1 MIFFIAGLTTL
12 TFASS
17 LPKNSGELV
26 QVRQGADYWIAEG
39 SRCCTNAAPE
49 DAMGRHK
56 KRARRL
62 VRRSTRQFI
71 DAPRQSRPLH
81 RFCMRLRDRR
91 RKQHHPRHPP
101 CDRNDARLTA
111 RLVCKAT
118 DWRAFRRIG
127 SASVRARYLSRRA
140 PRLPKPPGPKHAA
153 DRGNGSRR
161 LPHFLL
167 MFQRSVETARLQAR
181 RWYAARAAHARTTS
195 FIRMSHS
202 PKRTVA

>member
-1 MIFFIAGLTTL
+1 MNWSKFGKVQIIGLLKEVVAARTQRRKTPWVVIRSALAG
-12 TFASS
+12 SS
-17 LPKNSGELV
+17 GV
-26 QVRQGADYWIAEG
+26 
-39 SRCCTNAAPE
+39 
-49 DAMGRHK
+49 
-56 KRARRL
+56 RL
-62 VRRSTRQFI
+62 VS
-71 DAPRQSRPLH
+71 SSMHLGKV
-81 RFCMRLRDRR
+81 DRYTASACGCAIAAVNNIT
-91 RKQHHPRHPP
+91 PRHPP

-111 RLVCKAT
+111 RLVCNAT
-118 DWRAFRRIG
+118 EWRAFRRIG
-127 SASVRARYLSRRA
+127 SASVRARYLNRRA

-181 RWYAARAAHARTTS
+181 RWYAARAAHARTAS